1 VLLASSFTGDPLG
14 NYAIEQCVLTKG
26 VGMKKPVRR
35 RSKPWNGAV
44 ADRLARLWQG
54 IDWARLRAA
63 ANQVLD
69 ILSKLAAPAAVVVAA
84 LVAQNFQSSMTVSQM
99 LSQREQSDTQ
109 IRAEMF
115 KAITAK
121 LLRNDDPVEP
131 ERRAVFSELLALN
144 FHEHIELKPLL
155 QEVDDAL
162 LDKTRSGITAAY
174 AKRVALRRE
183 ELRSVARR
191 VRERQVAMLVRDESG
206 HRPKPALASW
216 AAWSV
221 WTPPSTLLEQASEE
235 GKIRYIGV
243 RFSGPRVSAAVR
255 SRRPCDVAPE
265 EGQNV
270 CVAEPAI
277 ENAPDGKS
285 AISIVVNAKPD
296 WQREAFTVQIKR
308 LPRLELSPEEQADL
322 KRQESGGAERCGVTM
337 LDAASDA
344 SAATYGPAVIEF
356 QTTWFDFPLTDN
368 TLLATGSRYSVFVD
382 QVCRD
387 TVKGGAMVK
396 LGLLWFPK
404 DYFPARE
411 RPTNYRQLRDKLQ
424 LPSGGT

>member
-1 VLLASSFTGDPLG
+1 DDFLKTNAEAL
-14 NYAIEQCVLTKG
+14 
-26 VGMKKPVRR
+26 
-35 RSKPWNGAV
+35 
-44 ADRLARLWQG
+44 
-54 IDWARLRAA
+54 
-63 ANQVLD
+63 
-69 ILSKLAAPAAVVVAA
+69 
-84 LVAQNFQSSMTVSQM
+84 LVAQSFQSSMTVSQM
-99 LSQREQSDTQ
+99 LSQREHSDTQ

-115 KAITAK
+115 KAITDK

-162 LDKTRSGITAAY
+162 LDKTHSRITAAH
-174 AKRVALRRE
+174 ANRVALRRE

-191 VRERQVAMLVRDESG
+191 VRARQVAMLVRDESG
-206 HRPKPALASW
+206 RQSKVAWASWGAWGSWPWPSALA
-216 AAWSV
+216 
-221 WTPPSTLLEQASEE
+221 EQASEE
-235 GKIRYIGV
+235 GKVRYIGV
-243 RFSGPRVSAAVR
+243 RFSGPRASDAGG
-255 SRRPCDVAPE
+255 SRKPCDVAPE

-285 AISIVVNAKPD
+285 AISVVVTNEPD
-296 WQREAFTVQIKR
+296 WKREAFTVQIKR
-308 LPRLELSPEEQADL
+308 LPRLDLTPEEQANL
-322 KRQESGGAERCGVTM
+322 KRQEVGAADNCGEKRR
-337 LDAASDA
+337 DDPSDA
-344 SAATYGPAVIEF
+344 SAGTYGPAVVEF

-382 QVCRD
+382 QVCYDKAQGRN
-387 TVKGGAMVK
+387 TVK

-411 RPTNYRQLRDKLQ
+411 RPTNYRQLREKLQ